1 MAVDNEA
8 LSRLPVGVNLEGA
21 EGFRANHR
29 LLGSTVE
36 DRRMDAFALF
46 MPATSSSGAQI
57 AGFSRV
63 ESVVVA
69 EIDDHPR
76 LMAQLVA

>member
-1 MAVDNEA
+1 VGFGDTGLE
-8 LSRLPVGVNLEGA
+8 RL
-21 EGFRANHR
+21 
-29 LLGSTVE
+29 
-36 DRRMDAFALF
+36 
-46 MPATSSSGAQI
+46 AQI